1 MSLFLFFL
9 FALFVVGFGGRF
21 AQRGE
26 FVDALAELN
35 DVVHASQNVQQADAA
50 DGSANGAVF
59 EEGCDP
65 GRLQFAS
72 QKIQEEVVIPPR
84 SPG

>member
-9 FALFVVGFGGRF
+9 FALFVVGSGGRF

-26 FVDALAELN
+26 FVDAFAELD
-35 DVVHASQNVQQADAA
+35 DVVHASQNVQQTDTAY
-50 DGSANGAVF
+50 GSANGAVF

-65 GRLQFAS
+65 GRLQLAG
-72 QKIQEEVVIPPR
+72 QKIKEEVVIPPW

>member
-1 MSLFLFFL
+1 MSIFLFTL
-9 FALFVVGFGGRF
+9 LVADFGGSF

-26 FVDALAELN
+26 FVDAFAELD

-50 DGSANGAVF
+50 YGSADGAMF

-65 GRLQFAS
+65 GCLQLAG
-72 QKIQEEVVIPPR
+72 QKIQEEVVIPPW